1 MSDEF
6 VLKVKKRAVV
16 GKKVKQLRRDDQ
28 IPAIVYGPGDEPLPI
43 QAEKKELR
51 QILFQAGGT
60 QLIELQVGKEKIPV
74 LAREVQRDV
83 IRGDILHVDFYRV
96 AMDRVIRAEVP
107 VLLVGEPEIV
117 ASGTAIITHLLTAV
131 EIEALP
137 ADLPPHIEVDISSLE
152 EVGEQIA
159 VGDLLLPA
167 SLTAITGAEEPIVKL
182 DYARMPEIEEEE
194 EEELLIE
201 EPAPGDV
208 EVITERK
215 EEEEEEE

>member
-16 GKKVKQLRRDDQ
+16 GKKVKQLRQEDQ

-43 QAEKKELR
+43 QAERKELR
-51 QILFQAGGT
+51 QVLFQAGGT

-107 VLLVGEPEIV
+107 VVLVGEPAIV
-117 ASGTAIITHLLTAV
+117 ASGTAIITHLLTTV

-152 EVGEQIA
+152 EVGEQIT
-159 VGDLLLPA
+159 VGDLLLSA
-167 SLTAITGAEEPIVKL
+167 SLTAITGAEEPVIKL

-194 EEELLIE
+194 EEELLVE

-208 EVITERK
+208 EVIRERK
-215 EEEEEEE
+215 EEEEED